1 MDDLVSIVMPVLNSE
16 KFVEEALKSC
26 FNQTYSN
33 IEIIVVDGNSTDG
46 TLDILKKY
54 SERITILT
62 ESKKG
67 IGVAIN
73 RGIRSMK
80 GKWFKIMNAD
90 DILFPEC
97 IQVLLSEIQKFKDK
111 NVIIHSNCDIIDADG
126 KIFME
131 WIQPNFNTLSD
142 FEQNIILLDHNRIT
156 NITTLLPKE
165 VFSKYGY
172 YHEKTIAE
180 DYEFWLRLCLLFNFR
195 THLLEQKLVKYR
207 THKESTTS
215 RAFKNTPNYA
225 EEARNLVLQKLDPL
239 TRKKYENSLELYKKE
254 NKKSLTKRTK
264 EKISKIV
271 LNNFSPSSAKKIS
284 NFYRTI
290 IGKEK

>member
-1 MDDLVSIVMPVLNSE
+1 MDDLVSIVMPVYNSE
-16 KFVEEALKSC
+16 KYLEEALKSC

-33 IEIIVVDGNSTDG
+33 IEIIIVDGNSTDG
-46 TLDILKKY
+46 TLDVLKKY

-62 ESKKG
+62 EPKKG

-97 IQVLLSEIQKFKDK
+97 IQVLLSENQKFKNK
-111 NVIIHSNCDIIDADG
+111 NIIIHSNCDIIDADG
-126 KIFME
+126 KFVRE
-131 WIQPNFNTLSD
+131 WIEPNFNALSD
-142 FEQNIILLDHNRIT
+142 FEQNVILLDHNTII

-165 VFSKYGY
+165 VFSKCGY
-172 YHEKTIAE
+172 YNENLIAE
-180 DYEFWLRLCLLFNFR
+180 DYELWLRLCLIFNFR
-195 THLLEQKLVKYR
+195 EHVLEQKLVKYR
-207 THKESTTS
+207 MYEGSTTGQ
-215 RAFKNTPNYA
+215 ALKKTPNYT

-239 TRKKYENSLELYKKE
+239 TQKKYENSLELYKKE
-254 NKKSLTKRTK
+254 NKKSLPKRTK

-290 IGKEK
+290 IGKKK